1 MLIEVGERKILIKGV
16 GKLFYERG
24 LPVSITIDEMSKK
37 GIEVSIFHVADEC
50 LKHGW
55 SKETTYKKLKEDL
68 FYDFPTLKDFIFAD
82 YEKQREM
89 INEYLFENV
98 NQEQYLRNLLCG

>member
-1 MLIEVGERKILIKGV
+1 MLITIRDRKILIKGV
-16 GKLFYERG
+16 GRLFYERG
-24 LPVSITIDEMSKK
+24 LPISIVIDEMVKK

-68 FYDFPTLKDFIFAD
+68 FYDFPMLKDFIYAE
-82 YEKQREM
+82 YERQREM
-89 INEYLFENV
+89 INEYLFKDT